1 MIKIGTMITLE
12 LSGQDQI
19 LKCKLVDQ
27 EENILYIDFPIN
39 SKTGKTVFLPNG
51 TELVAT
57 FVNSQKKPYKFRTKV
72 LGKKKDNLPM
82 IMLQA
87 PEYMEE
93 IQRRQFVRIETAV
106 DVAIHAINQEFA
118 PFTTVTND
126 ISAGGISIII
136 PNGVD
141 VPLNENIHIYMVLT
155 FMDGTIEYYKVT
167 GKALRVVEAEHHKLA
182 SIAFINIDEK
192 TQQKLI
198 RFCFEQQLQMK
209 KKGILNE

>member
-39 SKTGKTVFLPNG
+39 SKTGKTVFLPDG

-57 FVNSQKKPYKFRTKV
+57 FVNSEKKPYKFRTKV

-136 PNGVD
+136 PNGAE

-155 FMDGTIEYYKVT
+155 FMDGTIEYYKLT
-167 GKALRVVEAEHHKLA
+167 GKALRVMEADHQKFA
-182 SIAFINIDEK
+182 SIAFIDIDEK
-192 TQQKLI
+192 TRQKLI